1 MNTSNNFIWKID
13 HYAYHITNT
22 TAMQSICAEGLLP
35 SVGERSILAGD
46 SINGIFFF
54 SNICFINDWIE
65 KLYKEKNIY
74 ELELLRFN
82 LKGLR
87 WIIRNPNEFYLLDKV
102 NKEEIEYLRIYNRIY
117 RVLLPLDS
125 LSLNNNLMVWNGL
138 NKYKPLIKR
147 KETI

>member
-1 MNTSNNFIWKID
+1 MNTLNNFIWEVD

-22 TAMQSICAEGLLP
+22 TAMRNICIEGLLP
-35 SVGERSILAGD
+35 SLGERSKLAGD

-54 SNICFINDWIE
+54 NNICFINDWIE

-87 WIIRNPNEFYLLDKV
+87 WIIRNSNEFYLLDKV
-102 NKEEIEYLRIYNRIY
+102 NREEIEYLRIYNRIY
-117 RVLLPLDS
+117 ETLLPLDS
-125 LSLNNNLMVWNGL
+125 ICLNNNQMLWNNL
-138 NKYKPLIKR
+138 KNYKPLLKMKNI
-147 KETI
+147 